1 MNKNQSKL
9 VDHSTKV
16 KIIFGLKIRQ
26 LRLQGG
32 FSLAD
37 VAKKVGFSL
46 SYLNEIEKGKKYPKA
61 EKIMALANT
70 FSIEYDELVSLKLVN
85 DLEPIADI
93 LNSTILT
100 DLPLEMF
107 GIEPNDF
114 VDLMSK
120 SPSKISAFINT
131 LKEISRTYDIQNG
144 EFFEAVL
151 RSFQEMN
158 ENYLPEIEDYIDN
171 FRTINEID
179 KTSLITEQFLRDQL
193 FSKYNYTITSFSE
206 AHNLELA
213 SIDLIYKKNNT
224 IIINNAVSA
233 TDRLFLL
240 AKELGYQVLGLKQ
253 RPNTFPILKI
263 DSFEA
268 IFNDFKASYFAG
280 ALLINRNLLIG
291 RLTYFLASPKW
302 DAESFLAIL
311 KMFGTN
317 ANVFIN
323 RVTSVLSGH
332 FGLNN
337 LFLLGMQHEA
347 DTNKFQTTNEMHL
360 RQLHSPHGYARN
372 EHYCR
377 RWLGLSIINDF
388 DTNQNAVI
396 CNSQI
401 SQFSDSNQQY
411 FVISIASKNRIGQK
425 QSNTIGFVIDAKLKN
440 VVNFVTDNKIKKQM
454 VNQTCE
460 RCNIPDCQQRVA
472 QSSVYQKKMEK
483 KKIMQAVDSFDIKKS
498 YL

>member
-1 MNKNQSKL
+1 MNKNQKKL

-26 LRLQGG
+26 LRLQAAY
-32 FSLAD
+32 SLAD
-37 VAKKVGFSL
+37 VAKKVGFSV
-46 SYLNEIEKGKKYPKA
+46 SYLNEIEKGKKYPKT
-61 EKIMALANT
+61 EKIMALADA
-70 FSIEYDELVSLKLVN
+70 FKIEYDELVSLKLIN
-85 DLEPIADI
+85 DLAPIADI
-93 LNSTILT
+93 LNSSILT

-158 ENYLPEIEDYIDN
+158 ENYLPDIEEVVENFRKKNEIEN
-171 FRTINEID
+171 INSISEA
-179 KTSLITEQFLRDQL
+179 FLKEQL
-193 FSKYNYTITSFSE
+193 FSKYNYSIGYFDE
-206 AHNLELA
+206 AKQVELT
-213 SIDLIYKKNNT
+213 SIDIIFKTNNT
-224 IIINNAVSA
+224 LIINSAVSESG
-233 TDRLFLL
+233 RLFLL
-240 AKELGYQVLGLKQ
+240 AKELGYQILGLKQ

-263 DSFEA
+263 ESFEA

-280 ALLINRNLLIG
+280 ALLINKQILIG

-302 DAESFLAIL
+302 DGESFLALL
-311 KMFGTN
+311 KMFGTSP
-317 ANVFIN
+317 NVFVN

-337 LFLLGMQHEA
+337 LFLLGMQHNA
-347 DTNKFQTTNEMHL
+347 VTDKFNTTNEMHL

-377 RWLGLSIINDF
+377 RWLGLSIISNLNVSDK
-388 DTNQNAVI
+388 TVI

-401 SQFSDSNQQY
+401 SQFSDSNKKY
-411 FVISIASKNRIGQK
+411 FVISIASKNRFNQK
-425 QSNTIGFVIDAKLKN
+425 NSDTIGFVIDNNLKN
-440 VVNFVTDNKIKKQM
+440 TLNFINDSKIKNQI

-460 RCNIPDCQQRVA
+460 RCNIKECLQRVA
-472 QSSVYQKKMEK
+472 EPAVYHKKMEK
-483 KKIMQAVDSFDIKKS
+483 ISLLKAVADYDIKTS
-498 YL
+498 YI